1 MSNLIK
7 IEGSGD
13 GKQTVNARE
22 LHAFLES
29 KQDFSTWIKLRI
41 EQYQF
46 VEHHDFT
53 LHNFVERRV
62 SKIDYH
68 ITLDMAKELA
78 MVERNEK
85 GKQARQYFIECE
97 RQAKEGGG
105 LSIIANIPQKQK
117 NMKSY
122 LSVAKLI
129 GLKGNQAILSAN
141 QLAKKVDG
149 IDWLNLLGATHL
161 VAEHQVRQLTPT
173 ELGEKAGLSA
183 QKFNH
188 ELEKAGMQVSS
199 RNSKGQ
205 LIWNPTEKGKKYAV
219 LLDTAKKH
227 SDGTPVQQVKW
238 LESVVDELTSLELE
252 CDKNA
257 AH

>member
-1 MSNLIK
+1 MNQLIT
-7 IEGSGD
+7 IESHDD

-22 LHAFLES
+22 LHVFLDS

-46 VEHHDFT
+46 VDGQDFT

-68 ITLDMAKELA
+68 LTLDMAKELA

-105 LSIIANIPQKQK
+105 IALITNITQKQK

-161 VAEHQVRQLTPT
+161 IAEDQVRHFTPT
-173 ELGEKAGLSA
+173 ELGQKVGLSS
-183 QKFNH
+183 QKFNQ

-199 RNSKGQ
+199 RTPKGN
-205 LIWNPTEKGKKYAV
+205 LIWTPTDRGAKYAV

-238 LESVVDELTSLELE
+238 LESIVDVLSTPELE
-252 CDKNA
+252 CAKNA
-257 AH
+257 